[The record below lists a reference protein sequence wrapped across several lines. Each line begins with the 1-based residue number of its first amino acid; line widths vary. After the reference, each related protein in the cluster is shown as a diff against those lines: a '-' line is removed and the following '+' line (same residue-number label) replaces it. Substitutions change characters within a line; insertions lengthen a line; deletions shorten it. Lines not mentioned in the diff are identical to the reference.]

1 MSRISNENVNNRY
14 PLLNDIGRRI
24 REARISAGL
33 TQEELAGG
41 EITRNMLSRI
51 ENGAAL
57 PSLPTLCALADRL
70 GIPAGAFL
78 GDLAEYNSYKL
89 ANELR
94 GLLDK
99 KKYARLIDRFSTSGQ
114 QLTDEISR
122 ILHEAY
128 VLYALEKYFEGKLNE
143 ARKLLDK
150 AEQYSTGDGLD
161 PACASGKAVLLRILI
176 DKAVRSEND
185 GNDDVALPT
194 KQDNLMLLRRMIF
207 GHSSLAIYIYAREL
221 LDGVSGKAYSV
232 PDENAGFYRL
242 RLEPLIPELPEG
254 FFRSHIEAKLD
265 MVNADYLSAKARL
278 VPFLDNSS
286 SLAPTLLFDLY
297 TDLEFC
303 CKCCGDFENAYK
315 YSNLKLAVLHKIK

>member
-1 MSRISNENVNNRY
+1 MSRGDDNNRC

-24 REARISAGL
+24 REARVMAGL

-89 ANELR
+89 AVELR

-99 KKYARLIDRFSTSGQ
+99 KKYQRLIERFNSSGQ
-114 QLTDEISR
+114 KLTDEISR

-128 VLYALEKYFEGKLNE
+128 VLYALEKYFDGRLGDAK
-143 ARKLLDK
+143 ALLDE
-150 AEQYSTGDGLD
+150 AERYASDDSPD
-161 PACASGKAVLLRILI
+161 PAQASGKSVLLRMLI
-176 DKAVRSEND
+176 DKAVRSSDDAD
-185 GNDDVALPT
+185 GDALQQ

-207 GHSSLAIYIYAREL
+207 GHSQLAIYIYAREL

-242 RLEPLIPELPEG
+242 RLEPLISELPDG
-254 FFRSHIEAKLD
+254 FLRSHIEAKLD
-265 MVNADYLSAKARL
+265 MVSADYLGAKARL
-278 VPFLDNSS
+278 VPYCEGTSK
-286 SLAPTLLFDLY
+286 LAPTLAFDLY

-315 YSNLKLAVLHKIK
+315 YSNLKLNVLHKIK